1 MIKLKIKT
9 IILWVKQNCKADSKQ
24 VHSNH
29 IYQVIIFN
37 RWICFY
43 NHCTFLCWFHSDF
56 WSFSHCEGRG
66 GKNAQHFKRHFSS
79 IWNSLIVAASVKQQR
94 VPFFSGTALT
104 FSFVRETFLWEMSA
118 TEIDKANNYKSSYL
132 EMWTWV
138 KQFGSSAHTDWHV
151 SESIWHIW
159 SVRHL
164 SVQRRLWLLTL
175 WHLKWKWK

>member
-43 NHCTFLCWFHSDF
+43 NHHTFLCWFHSDF

-66 GKNAQHFKRHFSS
+66 GKNAHFKRHFSS

-118 TEIDKANNYKSSYL
+118 TEIDKANNYRGSNS
-132 EMWTWV
+132 EIWTRV

-151 SESIWHIW
+151 SESIWHI
-159 SVRHL
+159 
-164 SVQRRLWLLTL
+164 
-175 WHLKWKWK
+175 